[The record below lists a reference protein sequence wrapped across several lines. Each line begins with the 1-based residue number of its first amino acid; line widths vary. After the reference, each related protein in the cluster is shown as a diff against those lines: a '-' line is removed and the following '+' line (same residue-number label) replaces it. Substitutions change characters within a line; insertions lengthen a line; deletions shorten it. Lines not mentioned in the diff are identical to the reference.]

1 MPIRT
6 HVLLR
11 VNERTGDVSES
22 RPGAAPGPTS
32 NGYIVS
38 VEGVPDGLSCQLDII
53 PVFESK
59 VGDLNVERMEYRVGW
74 ADLIP

>member
-22 RPGAAPGPTS
+22 HPGAAPGPTS

-38 VEGVPDGLSCQLDII
+38 VEGVPDGLSCELDII
-53 PVFESK
+53 PVFES
-59 VGDLNVERMEYRVGW
+59 NVDELKLEHMEYRVGW